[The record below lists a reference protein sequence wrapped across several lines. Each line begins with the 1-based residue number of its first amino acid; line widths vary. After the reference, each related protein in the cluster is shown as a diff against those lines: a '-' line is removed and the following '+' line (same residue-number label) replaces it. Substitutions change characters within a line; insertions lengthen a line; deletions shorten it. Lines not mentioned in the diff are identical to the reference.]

1 MLDMKLNDYQLQQVN
16 RYMKMAGIAT
26 AATVVAIEPA
36 LADQLDTGIKTVT
49 TGAEKIKTAILSVAG
64 IAAVIYLLWKAI
76 QAWQGRCEW
85 GEFAFSVLY
94 VALAGGAAVIANWA
108 WGLFSGNAIGT

>member
-1 MLDMKLNDYQLQQVN
+1 MLDMKLNDYQLRKVN
-16 RYMKMAGIAT
+16 RYLKMMGL
-26 AATVVAIEPA
+26 ATVAVLVAEPA
-36 LADQLDTGIKTVT
+36 LADQLDTGIQTVT
-49 TGAEKIKTAILSVAG
+49 TGANKVKTALLSVAG

>member
-1 MLDMKLNDYQLQQVN
+1 MLDIKLNDYQLQRIS
-16 RYMKMAGIAT
+16 RYIKVAGIAT
-26 AATVVAIEPA
+26 VVTVLMVEPA
-36 LADQLDTGIKTVT
+36 FANLDAGIKTVT
-49 TGAEKIKTAILSVAG
+49 AGAEKLKNAILSIAG

-85 GEFAFSVLY
+85 GEFAFSVGY

>member
-1 MLDMKLNDYQLQQVN
+1 MLNMKLNDYQLYQVN
-16 RYMKMAGIAT
+16 RYMKMTGVAMMAT
-26 AATVVAIEPA
+26 LLAIEPA
-36 LADQLDTGIKTVT
+36 LADQLDAGIKTVT
-49 TGAEKIKTAILSVAG
+49 TGANKIKTAILTVAG
-64 IAAVIYLLWKAI
+64 IAAVIYLLWKAV